1 MCYKLSRSPALLH
14 ILTGYPA
21 AELAAV
27 GSETGGG
34 GKEEWRRA
42 ADRSLVTAPP
52 CCSPR
57 RCCSPHRTPQVRL
70 VPSPLPPHS
79 RVSSCLNRE
88 NGRLTGGVEW
98 HEARGGA
105 MANGRSPFGVG
116 VRTVS
121 WPMRIRNR
129 NHVCCNPRS
138 CRPRLTS
145 AAVPLSAEKSC
156 CELLHAELLA
166 SLMLYL
172 FLELGIRVHSSLL
185 SRVPHQ
191 VFFLH
196 TILVTIFGH

>member
-14 ILTGYPA
+14 ILAGYPA

-34 GKEEWRRA
+34 KGRMAPRGRQVTCYGA
-42 ADRSLVTAPP
+42 AVLLAAALLLSAPDATGSTRSLPP
-52 CCSPR
+52 P
-57 RCCSPHRTPQVRL
+57 
-70 VPSPLPPHS
+70 PSL
-79 RVSSCLNRE
+79 SCLVLLEPRE
-88 NGRLTGGVEW
+88 WQVDRRGRM
-98 HEARGGA
+98 ARGARGSGGA

-129 NHVCCNPRS
+129 NHFCCNPRS

-185 SRVPHQ
+185 SRVPQQ
-191 VFFLH
+191 VFFFTLY
-196 TILVTIFGH
+196 

>member
-1 MCYKLSRSPALLH
+1 MAPRGRQVTCYGAAVLLAAALL
-14 ILTGYPA
+14 LSAPDATG
-21 AELAAV
+21 
-27 GSETGGG
+27 ST
-34 GKEEWRRA
+34 
-42 ADRSLVTAPP
+42 RS
-52 CCSPR
+52 
-57 RCCSPHRTPQVRL
+57 
-70 VPSPLPPHS
+70 LPPHS

-185 SRVPHQ
+185 LRVPHQ
-191 VFFLH
+191 VFFFTLY
-196 TILVTIFGH
+196 